1 MMINI
6 LIIKLVEVLLG
17 VSVIILGVMAFCTL
31 DKIESLS
38 DKGGNL
44 ELRDAMQNKAH
55 VYTLVA
61 LILCVIFVITL
72 SLDNRL

>member
-1 MMINI
+1 MTNI
-6 LIIKLVEVLLG
+6 LIIKLMEVLLG

-31 DKIESLS
+31 DEIESLS
-38 DKGGNL
+38 NKGGNL
-44 ELRDAMQNKAH
+44 ELRDSMQNKAH